1 MAGELLSIGTRPKLV
16 ATFDPP
22 DAEARFK
29 EWQAA
34 HADVLAGVPAG
45 AWRVEYGR
53 TGAGLYVRVRID
65 EEHLPESLKSG

>member
-1 MAGELLSIGTRPKLV
+1 MAGELLSIGTRPRLV
-16 ATFDPP
+16 ASFDPP

-34 HADVLAGVPAG
+34 HAEALAGIPPE

-53 TGAGLYVRVRID
+53 TGVGLYVRVRID
-65 EEHLPESLKSG
+65 EEHQPESLKSA